1 MRADDPTSTLTLRNR
16 AVSQISRRFN
26 GLKSEIKRAIVEDD
40 ILNNGRFADLSDSQ
54 TMQAFMNWLHNL
66 IYVRI
71 LSSRTGDT
79 PEEDKSKH
87 WLLGFIAASYV
98 RGAQK
103 SQVSFVRQTRKI
115 VPTKSIVKETFYD
128 PAPLGGI
135 KRSKEIIPIDV
146 VPTEKIP
153 FPTDIVLPVKTKPP
167 IDVVSPV
174 KITLPI
180 DIVSPVKTKF
190 TLDVVPKERIPFP
203 IDIVSPVKTKLPI
216 DLIPTEKIPIPIDV
230 VLPVKTKLPI
240 DLIPKEN
247 IPFPIKVV
255 SPDDVV
261 FKPAGLLE
269 KRINF
274 PKKGKGFG
282 NPTSVGLLESTI
294 FETPKATVLGNK
306 IHTDKLDVLYTRG
319 YSQLKGITESMEQQ
333 IAHVLS
339 DGMLKGMSPEAVANE
354 INDRVDKIGKTR
366 AKLIARTEIVYSHNV
381 ASIMETARLEGILEK
396 ELEMIWHTSIDGR
409 ERDTH
414 RARHGKKYSKEEALA
429 LIGEPHCRCS
439 VSPWVPE
446 AEESK

>member
-1 MRADDPTSTLTLRNR
+1 
-16 AVSQISRRFN
+16 
-26 GLKSEIKRAIVEDD
+26 
-40 ILNNGRFADLSDSQ
+40 
-54 TMQAFMNWLHNL
+54 MQAFMNWLHNL

-103 SQVSFVRQTRKI
+103 SQVSFVRQTKKI
-115 VPTKSIVKETFYD
+115 APTKSIVKETFYD

-135 KRSKEIIPIDV
+135 KRSKEIIPIDI
-146 VPTEKIP
+146 VPTEK
-153 FPTDIVLPVKTKPP
+153 
-167 IDVVSPV
+167 
-174 KITLPI
+174 
-180 DIVSPVKTKF
+180 
-190 TLDVVPKERIPFP
+190 IPFP

-339 DGMLKGMSPEAVANE
+339 DGMLKGMSPEAVFFE
-354 INDRVDKIGKTR
+354 
-366 AKLIARTEIVYSHNV
+366 Y
-381 ASIMETARLEGILEK
+381 
-396 ELEMIWHTSIDGR
+396 
-409 ERDTH
+409 
-414 RARHGKKYSKEEALA
+414 AL
-429 LIGEPHCRCS
+429 
-439 VSPWVPE
+439 
-446 AEESK
+446 